1 MRQVEYPILWSLARI
16 FLAAPATSASSER
29 IFSKAE
35 RVISK
40 GRTSRLSAEKA
51 GKMIWIAGVMKQ
63 EQEACFGTIE
73 SSLVDLCND

>member
-29 IFSKAE
+29 VFSKAE

-40 GRTSRLSAEKA
+40 GMTRLSAEKA
-51 GKMIWIAGVMKQ
+51 GKMIWLAGVLKQ
-63 EQEACFGTIE
+63 EQEAFGTT
-73 SSLVDLCND
+73 DLCND